1 MRTEAELTTWL
12 RDHPNAVVFMC
23 GCIWTEPTMAAISQT
38 WPMDCPKHRPA
49 QLRAG
54 QFLPFK
60 P

>member
-1 MRTEAELTTWL
+1 MSAEELSSWL
-12 RDHPNAVVFMC
+12 RDHPDAVVFRC

-49 QLRAG
+49 QFRPG